1 MSRWILI
8 LASGFACSGC
18 TTMALERHALRQGES
33 AAEVR
38 YQEVLENLA
47 LVAHD
52 PAALPAYSSI
62 FVGTTQVTDS
72 ESLGSTTLWVSR
84 GVMSTARA
92 GFLSETAS
100 PLLTRNVSENW
111 ALDPLI
117 APEKIEALRCACRWV
132 IYGPETACGNC
143 PGLLLSPEEDHSP
156 GRHFGVAQ
164 RLARLPGCWLHV
176 GGLKDVPLTA
186 LYKAHF
192 EHTWVWVM
200 PDGMEGLADF
210 TLIFQDIARVQ
221 INSDS
226 LFYPE
231 MPPCAYSRTTGPEP
245 KAEKAGPPAT
255 KLEITA
261 YVSRDHHLVPGVE
274 YRQLR
279 FDNLAADSSLRSAVS
294 ASSGP

>member
-1 MSRWILI
+1 MKRLILI
-8 LASGFACSGC
+8 LVSGFACSGC

-33 AAEVR
+33 ATEIR
-38 YQEVLENLA
+38 YQEVMENLA
-47 LVAHD
+47 RVAHD

-72 ESLGSTTLWVSR
+72 ASLGSTTVWVTR
-84 GVMSTARA
+84 GVMGTTRG
-92 GFLSETAS
+92 GFVAETAN
-100 PLLTRNVSENW
+100 PQIARNISENW
-111 ALDPLI
+111 ALDPVM

-132 IYGPETACGNC
+132 IYGPEKACDSC
-143 PGLLLSPEEDHSP
+143 PTLLLSPEEDHSP

-164 RLARLPGCWLHV
+164 RLARLPACWVHV
-176 GGLKDVPLTA
+176 GRCKDVPAKA
-186 LYKAHF
+186 LYKAHY

-200 PDGMEGLADF
+200 PDGMQGLADF

-226 LFYPE
+226 LFTPAIQ
-231 MPPCAYSRTTGPEP
+231 PCVFQRATPQGP
-245 KAEKAGPPAT
+245 AGSAPTST
-255 KLEITA
+255 KLEVTA
-261 YVSRDHHLVPGVE
+261 YMNRDHQLVPGVE

-294 ASSGP
+294 AAAGP